1 VATELGELAQALVE
15 TPIASKSPHEVHM
28 ARAERGTQHTKPKPQ
43 RGPQPGTHAQKHP
56 KDEAGKF
63 RHK

>member
-1 VATELGELAQALVE
+1 
-15 TPIASKSPHEVHM
+15 M
-28 ARAERGTQHTKPKPQ
+28 ARAERGTQHTKPKPK